1 MSPLEFDDRIVAQLE
16 QAYRGRDMARRR
28 GLVRDALGARPGDRV
43 LDVGCGPGFFELE
56 LLEEVGPEGSVLGV
70 DASGASIA
78 VARSRSGGH
87 DNVAFQEADA
97 TALPVGDA
105 EFDRAFSVQVLEYVP
120 DVDAA
125 LRELR
130 RALRP
135 GGRVVAWD
143 VDWAT
148 VSMRT
153 ADEERMQRGAVH
165 LGRAPRPSLAAAQPH
180 RAPARAGFE
189 DVRMEVHPFATNE
202 LSRGHLRR
210 LPRPLR
216 RAVRGHAGGRR
227 PGRTSSA
234 AGGAGRVLL
243 RVHSVLLRGAR
254 RPARFE
260 AVFRDDPP
268 ALELRGLT
276 KRYDDGT
283 LAVEDFD
290 LEIPAG
296 AFFGLLGPN
305 GAGKT
310 TLISAVCNLIRVS
323 EGEVLVFGEPAK
335 SLLARSWIGLAEQDI
350 NLDRFLTVRE
360 TLTYHGGYF
369 GMQRDESEERA
380 EEMIAAFGLQGKRDT
395 RAPKLSGGQRRRLL
409 LARALMHRPRLVIL
423 DEPTAGVDF
432 ELRTELWRY
441 IRQLHA
447 EGTTILLTTH
457 YLEEAEEL
465 CEEIAL
471 IRDGRLIAR
480 DSAEG
485 LRDELRRRPPAGR
498 LRQGDGRGP
507 RMTGMLWLCRRETL
521 RVSKLWTQT
530 VLAPVV
536 SSLLFILVF
545 GLSLGSR
552 IKQVGDVDY
561 DVFIVPGLITMAMA
575 QAAYANNASSIFQ
588 ARFDRYINDVLSAP
602 MKPWQMTLGYT
613 VGGLFRALA
622 IGGALLACAAIL
634 VGVPVERP
642 FALIAAVVLGLV
654 LFASLG
660 LVVGIY
666 AETWDHTT
674 FIANI
679 VILPLAFVGGVF
691 YSVDVLPAPWHELSH
706 VNPVFYLVNAVRFGF
721 LGEADVSVW
730 LALGV
735 TAALALPTYLW
746 AQWLFTTGRK
756 LKD

>member
-1 MSPLEFDDRIVAQLE
+1 
-16 QAYRGRDMARRR
+16 
-28 GLVRDALGARPGDRV
+28 
-43 LDVGCGPGFFELE
+43 
-56 LLEEVGPEGSVLGV
+56 
-70 DASGASIA
+70 
-78 VARSRSGGH
+78 
-87 DNVAFQEADA
+87 
-97 TALPVGDA
+97 
-105 EFDRAFSVQVLEYVP
+105 
-120 DVDAA
+120 
-125 LRELR
+125 
-130 RALRP
+130 
-135 GGRVVAWD
+135 
-143 VDWAT
+143 
-148 VSMRT
+148 
-153 ADEERMQRGAVH
+153 
-165 LGRAPRPSLAAAQPH
+165 
-180 RAPARAGFE
+180 
-189 DVRMEVHPFATNE
+189 
-202 LSRGHLRR
+202 
-210 LPRPLR
+210 
-216 RAVRGHAGGRR
+216 
-227 PGRTSSA
+227 
-234 AGGAGRVLL
+234 
-243 RVHSVLLRGAR
+243 
-254 RPARFE
+254 
-260 AVFRDDPP
+260 
-268 ALELRGLT
+268 
-276 KRYDDGT
+276 
-283 LAVEDFD
+283 
-290 LEIPAG
+290 
-296 AFFGLLGPN
+296 
-305 GAGKT
+305 
-310 TLISAVCNLIRVS
+310 
-323 EGEVLVFGEPAK
+323 
-335 SLLARSWIGLAEQDI
+335 
-350 NLDRFLTVRE
+350 
-360 TLTYHGGYF
+360 
-369 GMQRDESEERA
+369 
-380 EEMIAAFGLQGKRDT
+380 
-395 RAPKLSGGQRRRLL
+395 
-409 LARALMHRPRLVIL
+409 
-423 DEPTAGVDF
+423 
-432 ELRTELWRY
+432 
-441 IRQLHA
+441 
-447 EGTTILLTTH
+447 
-457 YLEEAEEL
+457 
-465 CEEIAL
+465 
-471 IRDGRLIAR
+471 
-480 DSAEG
+480 
-485 LRDELRRRPPAGR
+485 
-498 LRQGDGRGP
+498 
-507 RMTGMLWLCRRETL
+507 MTGMLWLCRRETL

-561 DVFIVPGLITMAMA
+561 DVFIVPGLVTMAMA